1 MTPSEIQILIV
12 DDVQTVRV
20 QVKEVLRSCGFEKIQ
35 SASNGV
41 EALAAL
47 KSSKFHCVISDWYM
61 EPMSGLELLKKVRE
75 DSDLKDLAFV
85 MLTAESTKEK
95 VIEAIKTGLDDYVMK
110 PFSKEHAQL
119 KLMNAL
125 LKRKVI

>member
-20 QVKEVLRSCGFEKIQ
+20 QVKEILKSCGFEKIQ
-35 SASNGV
+35 VAGNGV
-41 EALAAL
+41 EALSTL
-47 KSSKFHCVISDWYM
+47 KSEKFHCVVSDWYM

-75 DSDLKDLAFV
+75 DAELKNLAFV
-85 MLTAESTKEK
+85 MLTAECTKEK
-95 VIEAIKTGLDDYVMK
+95 VIEAIKAGLDDYVMK

-119 KLMNAL
+119 KLMNTL
-125 LKRKVI
+125 LKRKMI

>member
-20 QVKEVLRSCGFEKIQ
+20 QVKEVLKACGFEKIQ
-35 SASNGV
+35 SAANGA
-41 EALAAL
+41 EALAMLQAGGI
-47 KSSKFHCVISDWYM
+47 HGVISDWYM
-61 EPMSGLELLKKVRE
+61 EPLSGLELLKKVRE
-75 DSDLKDLAFV
+75 DAALKDTAFL

-95 VIEAIKTGLDDYVMK
+95 VIEAIKSGLDDYIMK
-110 PFSKEHAQL
+110 PFNQDHALL

-125 LKRKVI
+125 LKRKMI